1 MKKLSFLLIPLILAG
16 CSSYAPSA
24 ATKDIT
30 EKAVSLKDKT
40 ICESLQDSAA
50 KASCVNT
57 VTDTIQA
64 DAAFATGDLKSC
76 AVIKDAQYKKAC
88 ELAATSKERAQVKA
102 KEENDK
108 LQKAQNGT
116 SLAACDALETDSAKD
131 QCQTS
136 VLSKMAYDQ
145 KDPKICLR
153 INGAGAIRMCQSS
166 IGVAVK

>member
-16 CSSYAPSA
+16 CSSYTPSA

-64 DAAFATGDLKSC
+64 DAAFASGDLKSC
-76 AVIKDAQYKKAC
+76 AIIKDAQYRKAC

-116 SLAACDALETDSAKD
+116 SLAACDALETAIAKD
-131 QCQTS
+131 QCRS
-136 VLSKMAYDQ
+136 NLLSRMAIDQ
-145 KDPKICLR
+145 KDPKLCLQ
-153 INGAGAIRMCQSS
+153 INDTTMKGICQSV
-166 IGVAVK
+166 IAQNK